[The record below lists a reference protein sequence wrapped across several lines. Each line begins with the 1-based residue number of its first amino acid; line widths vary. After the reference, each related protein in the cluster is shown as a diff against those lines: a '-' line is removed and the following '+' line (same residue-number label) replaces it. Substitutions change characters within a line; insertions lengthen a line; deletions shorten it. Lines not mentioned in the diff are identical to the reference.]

1 MLAWIEGGS
10 LTTVASLTAAFATAL
25 ARPTPP
31 WERLAGITFAGARSR
46 HRVTMHFGTDVDWA
60 PLAQQVA
67 ARLARA
73 GARGR
78 AVTFTPRAVV
88 LELSGTSHEPPD
100 DDGGVQAAVLSA
112 LLGVVGGNL
121 VAVATERWSDG
132 PFEDAPARE
141 RRGAEARAFL
151 AHLLEPRVMVR
162 VVELDFFGPRE
173 SANPEVSLVVSEPGG
188 SSTTLAVR
196 ARKLPAECFVR
207 PGVLRVHAVAPVS
220 SFPGYASHLRAWA
233 HEPLWTSPELA
244 IDAAAFNTV
253 ELRAGV
259 PPGLRALSDLERAF
273 FGQRFGAED
282 FAPPPAPREL
292 LTLERR

>member
-1 MLAWIEGGS
+1 MSASTSLA
-10 LTTVASLTAAFATAL
+10 AAFTEAL
-25 ARPTPP
+25 GRPTPP
-31 WERLAGITFAGARSR
+31 WEKLAGITFAGARCR
-46 HRVTMHFGTDVDWA
+46 HRLTMHFGDDVDWE

-67 ARLARA
+67 ARLVSA
-73 GARGR
+73 GSPRGR

-88 LELSGTSHEPPD
+88 LELSGTSHEPPG
-100 DDGGVQAAVLSA
+100 DDGGVQAAVLIA
-112 LLGVVGGNL
+112 LLEVVGESL

-132 PFEDAPARE
+132 PFEDPPARE
-141 RRGAEARAFL
+141 RRGAEARSFL
-151 AHLLEPRVMVR
+151 KHLLEPRVRLR
-162 VVELDFFGPRE
+162 VVELDFFGHKE
-173 SANPEVSLVVSEPGG
+173 SANPEVSLVVSEAGG

-207 PGVLRVHAVAPVS
+207 PGALRVRAVAPVS

-233 HEPLWTSPELA
+233 HVPLWTSPELV
-244 IDAAAFNTV
+244 IEGAASSIV

-273 FGQRFGAED
+273 FGQRSGSED
-282 FAPPPAPREL
+282 LAPPPAPREL